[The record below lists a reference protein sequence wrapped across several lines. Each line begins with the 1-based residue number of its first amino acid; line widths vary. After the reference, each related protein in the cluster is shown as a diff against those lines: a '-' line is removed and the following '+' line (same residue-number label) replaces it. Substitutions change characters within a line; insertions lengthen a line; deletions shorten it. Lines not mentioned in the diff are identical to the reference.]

1 MSHCVAGV
9 SPVEA
14 CGVVPLDV
22 ANSTTGFPRLL
33 PLLHYMFGGNELQ
46 WGQGFCVAPLPPD
59 KSLF

>member
-9 SPVEA
+9 SPVEV

-33 PLLHYMFGGNELQ
+33 PLPITSSAGMNSSEVRDFALRPAF
-46 WGQGFCVAPLPPD
+46 
-59 KSLF
+59 S